1 MALHAAPAV
10 MSEQESGP
18 RRLGLA
24 DLIAFGC
31 LALPLAALN
40 LPFYVYL
47 PTFYVRELGIDLA
60 VVGGILLVA
69 RVLDVV
75 TDPIIGTLGDRTSTR
90 FGRRRP
96 WVVASVPLL
105 LLASWQLFLPPDD
118 AGGLYLFVWSSL
130 AYLAWTM
137 ILLAYS
143 AWGAE
148 LSPDYNER
156 SRIFGARES
165 FVILG
170 VLTAAAL
177 PTVIGSDPGSSTT
190 MASIFWLMAAALPVA
205 TLILLWRIDERRY
218 VETHAIPFVTGVR
231 TALANRP
238 FRQLIFAYLLNGV
251 ANGLPATL
259 FLLFVEHVIVAP
271 HAGGPLLLLYFASG
285 LVAIPFWLA
294 VSYRIGKHRAWSLS
308 MLWVCAVFA
317 FVPFLGQG
325 DVWWFALICL
335 LSGISLGADL
345 ALPTAMQADVVDAD
359 SVETGN
365 RRAGFYF
372 ALWSMATKLSFALAV
387 GISFMALDLVGFSAD
402 APQNDTLALFALSTL
417 YALLP
422 LVMKLASIGLVWNFE
437 IDAARYG
444 ELRKKLA
451 AVEGTT

>member
-1 MALHAAPAV
+1 MTD
-10 MSEQESGP
+10 QGG
-18 RRLGLA
+18 RGKRLGII
-24 DLIAFGC
+24 DLMAFGG

-47 PTFYVRELGIDLA
+47 PTFYVRELGVELG
-60 VVGGILLVA
+60 VVGVILLVA
-69 RVLDVV
+69 RVIDVA
-75 TDPIIGTLGDRTSTR
+75 TDPVVGALGDRTSTR

-96 WVVASVPLL
+96 WVVAALPLL
-105 LLASWQLFLPPDD
+105 LLASWRLFLPPED

-148 LSPDYNER
+148 LSADYDER

-170 VLTAAAL
+170 VSLAAAL
-177 PTVIGSDPGSSTT
+177 PTVIGSDPGSRTT
-190 MASIFWLMAAALPVA
+190 MASIFWMMAVALPVA
-205 TLILLWRIDERRY
+205 SVILFARIHERPY
-218 VETHAIPFVTGVR
+218 VELHALPFGQGVR

-259 FLLFVEHVIVAP
+259 FLLFVQHVIGAP
-271 HAGGPLLLLYFASG
+271 EAGGPLLLLYFASG
-285 LVAIPFWLA
+285 LVAIPFWLK
-294 VSYRIGKHRAWSLS
+294 VSYRIGKHRAWSIS
-308 MLWVCAVFA
+308 MLWVCVVFA
-317 FVPFLGQG
+317 VVPFLGAG
-325 DVWWFALICL
+325 DLWWFALICL
-335 LSGISLGADL
+335 LSGVSLGADL

-387 GISFMALDLVGFSAD
+387 GIAFIALEVVGFEAD
-402 APQNDTLALFALSTL
+402 ASTNSVVALFALSSL

-422 LVMKLASIGLVWNFE
+422 VAMKLASVGLVWNFE
-437 IDAARYG
+437 IDAVRFG
-444 ELRKKLA
+444 ELQKRLA
-451 AVEGTT
+451 AVEGTS

>member
-1 MALHAAPAV
+1 
-10 MSEQESGP
+10 MSEAGAEEKP
-18 RRLGLA
+18 LGLV
-24 DLIAFGC
+24 DLVAFGG

-47 PTFYVRELGIDLA
+47 PTFYARDLGVELVTVGI
-60 VVGGILLVA
+60 ILLLA
-69 RVLDVV
+69 RVIDVF
-75 TDPIIGTLGDRTSTR
+75 TDPLVGMLGDRTRTP

-96 WVVASVPLL
+96 WVLASIPLL
-105 LLASWQLFLPPDD
+105 LVASWQLFLPPDD
-118 AGGLYLFVWSSL
+118 AGGLYLFVWSSI

-148 LSPDYNER
+148 LSSDYNER

-170 VLTAAAL
+170 ILTAAAL
-177 PTVIGSDPGSSTT
+177 PTLIGKDPGSRET
-190 MASIFWLMAAALPVA
+190 MASIFWMMAIALPIAAAVLF
-205 TLILLWRIDERRY
+205 TRIRERPY
-218 VETHAIPFVTGVR
+218 AEAHAIPFISGVQ

-259 FLLFVEHVIVAP
+259 FLLFVQHVIVAP
-271 HAGGPLLLLYFASG
+271 AAGGPLLLLYFASG
-285 LVAIPFWLA
+285 LVAIPFWLQ
-294 VSYRIGKHRAWSLS
+294 VSYRVGKHRAWSLS
-308 MLWVCAVFA
+308 MLWVCCVFA
-317 FVPFLGQG
+317 FVPFLGAG
-325 DVWWFALICL
+325 DVWWFALVCL
-335 LSGISLGADL
+335 LSGLSLGADL

-365 RRAGFYF
+365 KRAGFYF

-387 GISFMALDLVGFSAD
+387 GIAFVALEQVGFVAD
-402 APQNDTLALFALSTL
+402 ATSNAPLALWALSVL

-451 AVEGTT
+451 AAQGTP

>member
-1 MALHAAPAV
+1 MKGDTAN
-10 MSEQESGP
+10 EK
-18 RRLGLA
+18 RLGLL
-24 DLIAFGC
+24 DLMAFGG

-47 PTFYVRELGIDLA
+47 PTFYARDLGVELGI
-60 VVGGILLVA
+60 VGLILLVA
-69 RVLDVV
+69 RVLDVF
-75 TDPIIGTLGDRTSTR
+75 TDPIIGTLGDRTHTR

-96 WVVASVPLL
+96 WVLASIPLL
-105 LLASWQLFLPPDD
+105 LFASWQLFLPPDD
-118 AGGLYLFVWSSL
+118 AGGFYLFVWSSL

-148 LSPDYNER
+148 LSTGYNER

-170 VLTAAAL
+170 ILTAAAL
-177 PTVIGSDPGSSTT
+177 PTLIGSDPGSRET
-190 MASIFWLMAAALPVA
+190 MASIFWMMAIALPIAA
-205 TLILLWRIDERRY
+205 TVLFARIRERPY
-218 VETHAIPFVTGVR
+218 VEMHAIPFIQGVR

-259 FLLFVEHVIVAP
+259 FLLFVQHVIVAP
-271 HAGGPLLLLYFASG
+271 DAGGPLLLLYFASG
-285 LVAIPFWLA
+285 LLAIPFWLK
-294 VSYRIGKHRAWSLS
+294 VSYRTGKHRAWSLS
-308 MLWVCAVFA
+308 MLWVCVVFA
-317 FVPFLGQG
+317 FVPFLGEG
-325 DVWWFALICL
+325 DVWWFALVCL

-365 RRAGFYF
+365 KRAGFYF

-387 GISFMALDLVGFSAD
+387 GIAFVALEKVGFVAD
-402 APQNDTLALFALSTL
+402 AATNPPIALWALSSL

-422 LVMKLASIGLVWNFE
+422 LVIKLASIGLVWNFE
-437 IDAARYG
+437 IDAARYD
-444 ELRKKLA
+444 ELQKKLA
-451 AVEGTT
+451 AAEGTT

>member
-1 MALHAAPAV
+1 MNEVGAH
-10 MSEQESGP
+10 EK
-18 RRLGLA
+18 RLGFA
-24 DLIAFGC
+24 DLVAFGG

-47 PTFYVRELGIDLA
+47 PTFYARDLGVELGT
-60 VVGGILLVA
+60 VGVILLLA
-69 RVLDVV
+69 RVLDVF
-75 TDPIIGTLGDRTSTR
+75 TDPIVGTLGDRTSTR

-96 WVVASVPLL
+96 WVLASIPLL
-105 LLASWQLFLPPDD
+105 LFASWRLFLPPEG
-118 AGGLYLFVWSSL
+118 AGGFYLFFWSSL

-148 LSPDYNER
+148 LSADYNER

-170 VLTAAAL
+170 ILVAAAL
-177 PTVIGSDPGSSTT
+177 PTLIGSDPGSRAT
-190 MASIFWLMAAALPVA
+190 MASIFWMMAIALPIA
-205 TLILLWRIDERRY
+205 TVVLFTRIHERPY
-218 VETHAIPFVTGVR
+218 TEAHAIPFVVGLR
-231 TALANRP
+231 TALANRS
-238 FRQLIFAYLLNGV
+238 FRQLIGAYLLNGV

-259 FLLFVEHVIVAP
+259 FLLFVQHVIVAP
-271 HAGGPLLLLYFASG
+271 DAGGPLLLLYFASG
-285 LVAIPFWLA
+285 LVAIPFWLK
-294 VSYRIGKHRAWSLS
+294 VSSRIGKHRAWSLS
-308 MLWVCAVFA
+308 MLWVCCIFV
-317 FVPFLGQG
+317 FVPFLGEG
-325 DVWWFALICL
+325 DVWWFALVCL
-335 LSGISLGADL
+335 FSGISLGADL

-365 RRAGFYF
+365 KRAGFYF

-387 GISFMALDLVGFSAD
+387 GIAFVALEQVGFVAD
-402 APQNDTLALFALSTL
+402 AASNDDVSLFALVSL

-451 AVEGTT
+451 AAQGTT

>member
-1 MALHAAPAV
+1 MTAPAA
-10 MSEQESGP
+10 
-18 RRLGLA
+18 RHKRLGLL
-24 DLIAFGC
+24 DLMAFGG

-47 PTFYVRELGIDLA
+47 PTFYVRELGVELG
-60 VVGGILLVA
+60 VVGAILLVA
-69 RVLDVV
+69 RVIDVG

-96 WVVASVPLL
+96 WVLAALPLL
-105 LLASWQLFLPPDD
+105 LFASWRLFLPPDD
-118 AGGLYLFVWSSL
+118 AAGLYLFVWASL

-137 ILLAYS
+137 ILLSYS

-148 LSPDYNER
+148 LSPDYDER
-156 SRIFGARES
+156 SRIFGAREC

-170 VLTAAAL
+170 VSTAAAL
-177 PTVIGSDPGSSTT
+177 PTLIGSDPGSRTT
-190 MASIFWLMAAALPVA
+190 MASIFWLMAVALPVA
-205 TLILLWRIDERRY
+205 TVILFARIHERAY
-218 VETHAIPFVTGVR
+218 VEAHAIPFLAGIR

-259 FLLFVEHVIVAP
+259 FLLFVQHVIVAP
-271 HAGGPLLLLYFASG
+271 DAGGPLLLLYFASG
-285 LVAIPFWLA
+285 LVAIPFWLK
-294 VSYRIGKHRAWSLS
+294 VSYRIGKHRAWSIS
-308 MLWVCAVFA
+308 MLWVCLVFA
-317 FVPFLGQG
+317 FVPFLGAG
-325 DVWWFALICL
+325 DLWWFALVCL
-335 LSGISLGADL
+335 LSGVSLGADL

-359 SVETGN
+359 TVETGN
-365 RRAGFYF
+365 KRAGFYF

-387 GISFMALDLVGFSAD
+387 GIAFIALELMGFVADSSA
-402 APQNDTLALFALSTL
+402 NDGASLLALSTL
-417 YALLP
+417 YSLLP

-451 AVEGTT
+451 AAEGNP

>member
-1 MALHAAPAV
+1 MNEP
-10 MSEQESGP
+10 EP
-18 RRLGLA
+18 REKRLGLL
-24 DLIAFGC
+24 DLVAFGG

-47 PTFYVRELGIDLA
+47 PTFYARDLGVELGT
-60 VVGGILLVA
+60 VGIILLLA
-69 RVLDVV
+69 RVLDVF
-75 TDPIIGTLGDRTSTR
+75 TDPIVGTLGDRTSTR

-96 WVVASVPLL
+96 WVLASIPLL
-105 LLASWQLFLPPDD
+105 LFASWRLFLPPED
-118 AGGLYLFVWSSL
+118 AGGFYLFLWSSL

-148 LSPDYNER
+148 LSADYNER

-170 VLTAAAL
+170 ILTAAAL
-177 PTVIGSDPGSSTT
+177 PTLIGSDPGSRET
-190 MASIFWLMAAALPVA
+190 MASIFWMMAIALPIA
-205 TLILLWRIDERRY
+205 TVVLFTRIRERPY
-218 VETHAIPFVTGVR
+218 AEAHAIPFVRGLR
-231 TALANRP
+231 IALANRP
-238 FRQLIFAYLLNGV
+238 FRQLVFAYLLNGV

-259 FLLFVEHVIVAP
+259 FLLFVQHVIVSP
-271 HAGGPLLLLYFASG
+271 DAGGPLLLLYFASG
-285 LVAIPFWLA
+285 LVAIPFWLR
-294 VSYRIGKHRAWSLS
+294 VSARIGKHRAWSLS
-308 MLWVCAVFA
+308 MLWVCCVFV
-317 FVPFLGQG
+317 FVPFLGEG
-325 DVWWFALICL
+325 DVWWFALVCL
-335 LSGISLGADL
+335 SSGVSLGADL

-365 RRAGFYF
+365 KRAGFYF

-387 GISFMALDLVGFSAD
+387 GIAFVALEQIGFVAD
-402 APQNDTLALFALSTL
+402 AARNDELALFALTSL

-451 AVEGTT
+451 AAQGTT